1 MEKGHSKMSHL
12 PNWLAQTFSRPQCAI
27 KVCVHSSKLILRYDM
42 EWWAA
47 LMRSPR
53 PVPVPVP
60 VPIPYASPH
69 THRLNWLSLDWM
81 SMTDRWGTVRWMGEG
96 VGTLGK
102 CCSPDQIDFL
112 ASRRVVCLT
121 FLRPF
126 HSVRL
131 LRLLTLYGFI
141 AHLTEWEIGRGIGGK
156 GCTSCEMPI

>member
-1 MEKGHSKMSHL
+1 MKRDGKRPL
-12 PNWLAQTFSRPQCAI
+12 KNVAFAQ
-27 KVCVHSSKLILRYDM
+27 LIS
-42 EWWAA
+42 ANVQPA
-47 LMRSPR
+47 
-53 PVPVPVP
+53 
-60 VPIPYASPH
+60 
-69 THRLNWLSLDWM
+69 
-81 SMTDRWGTVRWMGEG
+81 TVRHKSLCTQQQIDFTIRYGMMSCANAITPPRTRTLCLSAHTPPQLVESGLDEYDRQMRHSAVDVGGGEV

-141 AHLTEWEIGRGIGGK
+141 AHLTEWENGWGYRG
-156 GCTSCEMPI
+156 

>member
-1 MEKGHSKMSHL
+1 MERARWRKMEKGHSKMSHL

-60 VPIPYASPH
+60 VPVPYASPH

-81 SMTDRWGTVRWMGEG
+81 SMTDRWGTVRWMGEAG
-96 VGTLGK
+96 
-102 CCSPDQIDFL
+102 
-112 ASRRVVCLT
+112 
-121 FLRPF
+121 
-126 HSVRL
+126 
-131 LRLLTLYGFI
+131 
-141 AHLTEWEIGRGIGGK
+141 GRGGRHTRKVLLARPNWLLGVSPRRLFNIFTAFSFRSPFALVDSLWIYCSFDWVGEWMGV
-156 GCTSCEMPI
+156 